1 MNIDKKRLEREK
13 NESLMVGL
21 SIQEAALGRQL
32 ESAEAR
38 AVARCPK
45 YKESN
50 MYWQRVDEL
59 VKQHDQLVKTI
70 SDRTQSLFA
79 PDTTKE
85 VTYEDV
91 NEFLNQKSPEK
102 KRKFKDMVTDEEAVV
117 NLFDVEESI
126 DVGDNEAQSYEVKEE
141 KLNGKKKAKKNVSTS
156 KKRSTRNHKSV

>member
-32 ESAEAR
+32 ESAETR
-38 AVARCPK
+38 ALARCPK
-45 YKESN
+45 YKETN
-50 MYWQRVDEL
+50 MYWKRVDEL

-102 KRKFKDMVTDEEAVV
+102 KRKFKDMVTDEDAV

-126 DVGDNEAQSYEVKEE
+126 DVVDNVAQSYEVKEE